1 MLTRNSSIKEAR
13 QDDASKFEGLP
24 DVVHVHN
31 KYQTWQGYT
40 VRNPTQHTRNK
51 NNFGKE
57 EKRLDCKYS
66 MGV

>member
-40 VRNPTQHTRNK
+40 VRNPAPTHPEQK
-51 NNFGKE
+51 
-57 EKRLDCKYS
+57 
-66 MGV
+66 